1 MKYEVINYVF
11 GSGGSDGNNNIG
23 CSKFLLY
30 SHSLFDNTPA
40 RMVFALRKG
49 LLQVVIGLALL
60 FTPTSAARKLSN
72 ANAIATSN
80 DPDVLEMNEY
90 ILSYNRRLAVV
101 EEEVKIK
108 DKGKAQQKETVHI
121 EAEEKDTPKEKA
133 QDGNDHIFPGI
144 PNFENGGIFVY
155 FHLYK
160 TGGSSLTSLMQHFQ
174 YDEDD
179 DEDEIYPFS
188 MIWNRRSMTMKD
200 AKIATE
206 TAKNSKKATI
216 HIFHVEF
223 PSIMYPTLVEA
234 APILDEWREHANAEG
249 VPFFVATTLREP
261 LGQALSFF
269 NFFHVACKD
278 EYWSPFTGGME
289 PTEENF
295 LKTYVPNRMCHLMYN
310 DAHGILEAPDAA
322 LVAGLSENLF
332 HFMDDDEINQRNE
345 PSNCDIEK
353 VRNILFFGTTFD
365 YVGITDNLTTHIL
378 PMVTKILF
386 GDAMLGADAVRR
398 KEADK
403 MNDDETVIPLRKKD
417 LSESTIE
424 KIKQESKLDQQ
435 LYEEA
440 RDRFAHWPS
449 PITPSMLRRRSRRMS
464 ETEEDEKSR
473 TTNNIMNG
481 ELPEMD
487 EEDDEEL

>member
-1 MKYEVINYVF
+1 
-11 GSGGSDGNNNIG
+11 
-23 CSKFLLY
+23 
-30 SHSLFDNTPA
+30 
-40 RMVFALRKG
+40 MVFALRKG
-49 LLQVVIGLALL
+49 LFQGVIGLALL
-60 FTPTSAARKLSN
+60 FIPASAARKLSN
-72 ANAIATSN
+72 ANDIANSS

-90 ILSYNRRLAVV
+90 ILSYNSHDWDDDKHEI
-101 EEEVKIK
+101 EEESPVVKEEAKII
-108 DKGKAQQKETVHI
+108 DKRKAQQQKETVHI
-121 EAEEKDTPKEKA
+121 EAEVLEAEEKDTPKEKVK
-133 QDGNDHIFPGI
+133 DGNPIFPGL

-160 TGGSSLTSLMQHFQ
+160 TGGSSLTSLMQHFL

-179 DEDEIYPFS
+179 DEDEIYPAT
-188 MIWNRRSMTMKD
+188 MIWNRESMTMKD
-200 AKIATE
+200 AKIAVE
-206 TAKNSKKATI
+206 MAKNGKKATI

-223 PSIMYPTLVEA
+223 PAITYPTLVEA
-234 APILDEWREHANAEG
+234 APILDEWREHANAQG

-278 EYWSPFTGGME
+278 EHWSPFTGGLE

-322 LVAGLSENLF
+322 LVEGLPENLF
-332 HFMDDDEINQRNE
+332 HFMGEDEVNRRNE

-353 VRNILFFGTTFD
+353 VRNILFSGTTFD
-365 YVGITDNLTTHIL
+365 YIGITDNLTTHIL

-403 MNDDETVIPLRKKD
+403 MNDDETVIPLKKQD

-449 PITPSMLRRRSRRMS
+449 PITPSMLRRRSRRIS
-464 ETEEDEKSR
+464 ETTEDERNK
-473 TTNNIMNG
+473 TTDIMTG
-481 ELPEMD
+481 ELPVM
-487 EEDDEEL
+487 EDDEEL